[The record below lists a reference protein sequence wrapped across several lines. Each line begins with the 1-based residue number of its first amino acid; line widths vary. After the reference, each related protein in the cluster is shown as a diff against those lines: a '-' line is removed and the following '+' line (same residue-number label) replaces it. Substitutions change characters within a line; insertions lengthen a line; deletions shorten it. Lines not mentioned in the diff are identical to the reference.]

1 MRGLAIGIALALI
14 LVLVPGGHFLLILVV
29 PLAFLALLVLRT
41 TWQPI
46 STTYRPQAT
55 QLRRRRA
62 GSAGR

>member
-14 LVLVPGGHFLLILVV
+14 LVLVPGGHFLLVLVV
-29 PLAFLALLVLRT
+29 SLAFLALLVLRT
-41 TWQPI
+41 SWQPI

-55 QLRRRRA
+55 PLRRRRA

>member
-14 LVLVPGGHFLLILVV
+14 LVLVPGGDFLLVLVV
-29 PLAFLALLVLRT
+29 SLAFLALLVLRT

-55 QLRRRRA
+55 PLRRRRA

>member
-1 MRGLAIGIALALI
+1 MRGLAIGIALVLI
-14 LVLVPGGHFLLILVV
+14 LVLVPGGHFLLVLVV
-29 PLAFLALLVLRT
+29 SLAFLALLVLRT

-55 QLRRRRA
+55 PLRRRRA